1 MKNDS
6 KNSTGPD
13 RKPRRERKKLPD
25 GRNIPKGLIDQL
37 VAEAGG
43 EEALRDP
50 RALLRDLTAAL
61 VTRALETELDHH
73 LGYGSGESPPEEQAN
88 RRNGRGSKTLRT
100 DQGEIT
106 VEVPR
111 DREGSFE
118 PQLVPKRQRHFEGFD
133 DKILAMYARGMTVRD
148 IAEHLHELYA
158 VDVSPDL
165 ISKVTDGV
173 IDELRSWQ
181 QRPLESVYCIVYLDA
196 LMVKIRSKGSVQN
209 RAIYVAVGVPPE
221 GTREVLGLWIQ
232 DTEGAKFWCSIL
244 EELRQRGVQD
254 ILVLC
259 SDGLTGM
266 GEAVEAIF
274 PQAVFQT
281 CIVHV
286 VRSSTRYVSWR
297 DRKAVCADLRA
308 IYTAV
313 DLEAAEEALTA
324 FEEKWDEQYPT
335 VARSW
340 RSRWADITPF
350 LAYPA
355 EIRKA
360 IYTTNAIEALNRNL
374 RKALKNRGH
383 MPSDEAAMKLLYLA
397 LRHERRGTVRRHRQW
412 NKALNQ
418 FAIYFE
424 GRLPE

>member
-1 MKNDS
+1 MKNDT
-6 KNSTGPD
+6 KNGSD
-13 RKPRRERKKLPD
+13 RDLKTRQQRKQAD
-25 GRNIPKGLIDQL
+25 GDNIPKEVLDLL
-37 VAEAGG
+37 VEAGG

-73 LGYGSGESPPEEQAN
+73 LGYESGESPPEEQSN
-88 RRNGRGSKTLRT
+88 RRNGKGSKTLRT
-100 DQGEIT
+100 NQGEMT
-106 VEVPR
+106 VTVPR

-118 PQLVPKRQRHFEGFD
+118 PQLVPKRQRHFDGFD

-148 IAEHLHELYA
+148 IKEHLHELYA

-196 LMVKIRSKGSVQN
+196 LMVKIRSKGTVQN
-209 RAIYVAVGVPPE
+209 RAVYVAVGVPPE

-286 VRSSTRYVSWR
+286 VRSSTRYVSWK
-297 DRKAVCADLRA
+297 DRKAVCAESTPRWTSRPPA
-308 IYTAV
+308 RPSRPSRSSGTPSTPRWPGAGG
-313 DLEAAEEALTA
+313 AGGRTSRR
-324 FEEKWDEQYPT
+324 FWRTRQRSGRQSTRPT
-335 VARSW
+335 
-340 RSRWADITPF
+340 RSR
-350 LAYPA
+350 
-355 EIRKA
+355 
-360 IYTTNAIEALNRNL
+360 
-374 RKALKNRGH
+374 
-383 MPSDEAAMKLLYLA
+383 PSTETCA
-397 LRHERRGTVRRHRQW
+397 R
-412 NKALNQ
+412 
-418 FAIYFE
+418 
-424 GRLPE
+424 P